1 MTSVT
6 LRQLRYLS
14 ALARYRHF
22 GRAAESC
29 AISQPALSMQIRDLE
44 QSLCANVV
52 ERRPGDVILTE
63 VGVAIAARAEAILTA
78 VNDLVDVAM
87 HHSQTLVGRLRL
99 GVIPTIAPYVLPG
112 ILPELQQRY
121 PELRLEV
128 RETQTQT
135 LLDELSSGALDAVLL
150 ALPLEDDQHIETRA
164 LIEDRLLLAVPAN
177 DESYGNRIRTRDVDQ
192 LRLILLEKGHCLRDQ
207 TLAFCATPRWAN
219 TQKRGETRLDAS
231 SLATVTQM
239 VANGY
244 GVTLLPEIATNLEL
258 RDNRVKVV
266 RFHDP
271 EPSRIIGLAWRRT
284 SPRVQDFQALGDII
298 VEMFAKPRDE

>member
-22 GRAAESC
+22 GRAAEAC

-44 QSLCANVV
+44 RSLCANVV

-63 VGVAIAARAEAILTA
+63 VGVAVAARAEAILTA

-128 RETQTQT
+128 RETQTQM
-135 LLDELSSGALDAVLL
+135 LLDELSSGALDAALL
-150 ALPLEDDQHIETRA
+150 ALPLEDDQPIETRA

-177 DESYGNRIRTRDVDQ
+177 DESYGNRIRMRDVDQ

-207 TLAFCATPRWAN
+207 TLAFCATPRWSN

>member
-1 MTSVT
+1 MTVT

-14 ALARYRHF
+14 ALAKYRHF
-22 GRAAESC
+22 GRAADAC

-44 QSLCANVV
+44 QSLGATVV
-52 ERRPGDVILTE
+52 ERRPGDLILTE
-63 VGVAIAARAEAILTA
+63 VGGVVAERAEAILIA
-78 VNDLVDVAM
+78 VNDLVDVVQ

-128 RETQTQT
+128 RETQTLM
-135 LLDELSSGALDAVLL
+135 LLDELEAGVLDVVVL
-150 ALPLEDDQHIETRA
+150 ALPLEDDPRIETRA
-164 LIEDRLLLAVPAN
+164 LLEDRLLLAVPAN
-177 DESYGNRIRTRDVDQ
+177 DESFGSRIGPHDVDQ
-192 LRLILLEKGHCLRDQ
+192 QRVILLEKGHCLRDQ
-207 TLAFCATPRWAN
+207 TLAFCAAPHWSNA
-219 TQKRGETRLDAS
+219 QKRGETRLDAS

-244 GVTLLPEIATNLEL
+244 GVTLLPEIAANLEL
-258 RDNRVKVV
+258 RDGRVKVV

-284 SPRVQDFQALGDII
+284 SPRVRDFRALGDVII
-298 VEMFAKPRDE
+298 EMFATA

>member
-1 MTSVT
+1 MA
-6 LRQLRYLS
+6 
-14 ALARYRHF
+14 ALAKYRHF
-22 GRAAESC
+22 GRAADAC

-44 QSLCANVV
+44 RSLCANVV

-63 VGVAIAARAEAILTA
+63 VGAVVAARAETILTA

-87 HHSQTLVGRLRL
+87 HHSQPLVGRLRL

-135 LLDELSSGALDAVLL
+135 LLDELSSGALDAALL

-164 LIEDRLLLAVPAN
+164 LVEVRLLLAVPAN
-177 DESYGNRIRTRDVDQ
+177 DESYGSRISTHDVDQ

-207 TLAFCATPRWAN
+207 TLAFCAMPRWSNA
-219 TQKRGETRLDAS
+219 QKRGETRLDAS

-244 GVTLLPEIATNLEL
+244 GVTLLPEIATDLEL
-258 RDNRVKVV
+258 RDKRVKVV

-298 VEMFAKPRDE
+298 VEMFSRPRDE